1 MLLSGV
7 DGKMLDYYLLFEDS
21 VIVPGVR
28 IVIAEKTFP
37 WGLRPSDSA
46 PFPSQPVGVEVL
58 S

>member
-1 MLLSGV
+1 
-7 DGKMLDYYLLFEDS
+7 MLDYYLLFEDS

-37 WGLRPSDSA
+37 WGLSPSDSA